1 MAYVFPPVPTAGLR
15 YPANP
20 GVVGSAQ
27 YYWDTTYNVWNTVD
41 SNVKLNNQGAFN
53 GYIWPNTAG
62 NPYDQL
68 TTDGTG
74 ALSWMPPSEPEFRAY
89 DDISSLFD
97 DTLLNFPLT
106 IGGVS
111 YAPEPITDIIVFM
124 GGVFQQPG
132 VAYTISAGPPCQIL
146 FTEPPLIG
154 TSFYAATS
162 RDQTQPN

>member
-1 MAYVFPPVPTAGLR
+1 MAYVFPPSPTAGQR
-15 YPANP
+15 YPVNP
-20 GVVGSAQ
+20 GVPGSSQYFWDAVVG
-27 YYWDTTYNVWNTVD
+27 VWNTV
-41 SNVKLNNQGAFN
+41 STGLQLNNQNAFN
-53 GYIWPNTAG
+53 GYVWPDTAG
-62 NPYDQL
+62 NVYDQL

-74 ALSWMPPSEPEFRAY
+74 VLSWTPPAEPEFRAF
-89 DDISSLFD
+89 DNISSMFD

-111 YAPEPITDIIVFM
+111 YTPEPLTDIVVFM

-146 FTEPPLIG
+146 FTEAPLTG
-154 TSFYAATS
+154 TTFYAMTS